1 MLFVA
6 VSKYVI
12 NRFEK
17 SIQIKGDHL
26 HCCPHGYTC
35 DVEHSKCEKKFDDL
49 NDVPCPGGM
58 SIV

>member
-58 SIV
+58 